1 MNGDQG
7 RAYAACRKTKLFVL
21 VWALEFGFLLTM
33 PAAPAD
39 YFIYKY

>member
-1 MNGDQG
+1 MAIKDKLMRPAG
-7 RAYAACRKTKLFVL
+7 KTKLFVL
-21 VWALEFGFLLTM
+21 VWTLKFGFLLTM

>member
-1 MNGDQG
+1 MAIKDELMRPAG
-7 RAYAACRKTKLFVL
+7 KTKLFVL

-33 PAAPAD
+33 PGAPAD